1 MKRYYS
7 KNGSQLGPVEQ
18 GGILS
23 KLASGEIS
31 PSDMVIIIWLLFVI
45 FAAASGGIQA

>member
-1 MKRYYS
+1 MQWYYS

-31 PSDMVIIIWLLFVI
+31 PSDMVWREGMTDWLE
-45 FAAASGGIQA
+45 AQ